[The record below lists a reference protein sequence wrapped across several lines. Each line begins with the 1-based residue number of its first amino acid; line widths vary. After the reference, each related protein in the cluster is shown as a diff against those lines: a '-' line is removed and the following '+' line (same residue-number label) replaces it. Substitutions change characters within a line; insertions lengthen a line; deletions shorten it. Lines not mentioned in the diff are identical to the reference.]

1 MPLGR
6 AVNDALETESQH
18 PMAVEGTPGED
29 IAGPALT
36 CTWLLEDPKARQGRE
51 RTTHWG
57 ASPFPGPPLGRQM
70 VIGVRLLD
78 SGEKRARSV
87 PEKGVSGKA

>member
-1 MPLGR
+1 MPLR
-6 AVNDALETESQH
+6 TVSDALTTGSQQ
-18 PMAVEGTPGED
+18 PMAVEGTPSED

-36 CTWLLEDPKARQGRE
+36 FTWLPEDPKARQGRE

-57 ASPFPGPPLGRQM
+57 ANPFPGPPLGRQM
-70 VIGVRLLD
+70 VMGVRLLD